1 MSTLVDE
8 LKRHHQF
15 LRERIE
21 RVKQAGVDSAVG
33 QTSLKQIKASLLSHL
48 AKEDAELYPALERAA
63 RSDPRLGD
71 ILTLFRE
78 DIAQVASAATAFF
91 AGFESGQLKGVQL
104 AREFGSLVGQLTL
117 RVAKEESVL
126 YAEYDKVAALNR

>member
-1 MSTLVDE
+1 MSKLVDE

-15 LRERIE
+15 LRERID
-21 RVKQAGVDSAVG
+21 RVKEIGVQSAEAQVI
-33 QTSLKQIKASLLSHL
+33 LKQIKASLFAHL
-48 AKEDAELYPALERAA
+48 AKEDDELYPALEKAA

-71 ILTLFRE
+71 LLAIFRE

-91 AGFESGQLKGVQL
+91 AGFESGQLKGLQL
-104 AREFGSLVGQLTL
+104 AREFGSVVGQLTL

-126 YAEYDKVAALNR
+126 YAEYDKVAGVSR